1 MGINEYTCHDEKE
14 NSQSRC
20 TPCCELVAGVDE
32 AVLLAL
38 NPGGLLHFV
47 RNLSMHKTRWRKYIV
62 LRPLSKSFH
71 PTFLPA
77 ALLGL

>member
-20 TPCCELVAGVDE
+20 TPCCELVAGVEE

-38 NPGGLLHFV
+38 NPGGLLHFM
-47 RNLSMHKTRWRKYIV
+47 RNEAKRALCLMHETSLNAQNRMEEIHFIK
-62 LRPLSKSFH
+62 
-71 PTFLPA
+71 A
-77 ALLGL
+77 AL